1 MIQLKP
7 KKCKGQNK
15 AISFPGCGKTVLNRK
30 FGLCMNCYPEF
41 ILNTEPGKLIMQKAM
56 LKGKAVVKSISV
68 KETKE
73 KKDKLKNWANGLQKK
88 INEIVRLIDKG
99 LPCLA
104 TGIHANQIHAGH
116 IYARGGNQTIRFNL
130 HNIHRQSAQS
140 NHFQND
146 DGKLREGLVNEYG
159 SHYMEFVSNLRH
171 TPQLKYSNGDYHEF
185 YKKASGI
192 ALKLKKEDLNYELK
206 DRIWKRDEIN
216 NELKIYDYEFCT
228 FNSIPF

>member
-1 MIQLKP
+1 MIQAKL

-15 AISFPGCGKTVLNRK
+15 AISFPGCGKSTLNRK

-41 ILNTEPGKLIMQKAM
+41 ILNTEAGKLIMQKAM
-56 LKGKAVVKSISV
+56 LKGKALVKSISI

-73 KKDKLKNWANGLQKK
+73 KKDKLKNWSNELQKK

-159 SHYMEFVSNLRH
+159 SDYMEFISNLRR
-171 TPQLKYSNGDYHEF
+171 TPQLKYKNEDYHAF
-185 YKKASGI
+185 YKKVSEI
-192 ALKLKKEDLNYELK
+192 ALKLKKENMQYDLQHRLLKRDIINIELGIYELEYCCHEK
-206 DRIWKRDEIN
+206 
-216 NELKIYDYEFCT
+216 
-228 FNSIPF
+228 PF